1 MSSVRWVAIAIA
13 VLLVVGIAVTWY
25 LLRDDSYGETVEVT
39 RGDIEATIETVGTVE
54 LRDQTVLTA
63 PVSTRVDV
71 RPAEPG
77 DQVQEGDVL
86 LTLDREPFRAA
97 IEEAESRLYE
107 AETTLASL
115 QAGESPDSAS
125 ELAERVNA
133 QQRVE
138 AARTALEQA
147 EENLAES
154 MVLAPFQGMVVA
166 IAVEE
171 GDPVG
176 ENDELVQIARM
187 EAFELTL
194 QIDEV
199 DLPLISTG
207 ADVTVVLEAYPDRE
221 IESEIHSIARRAE
234 TSGGTTVFPAT
245 ILFPAQ
251 EDMMILPGMNA
262 EVEVTTE
269 VRENV
274 LLLPDGS
281 FQTVGRRTFVEVVE
295 DGEVVE
301 REIRTGVRSEGMV
314 EIADGL
320 EEGDRVVL
328 P

>member
-1 MSSVRWVAIAIA
+1 MSRARWAAAAVVVVLVIVVVVA
-13 VLLVVGIAVTWY
+13 WY
-25 LLRDDSYGETVEVT
+25 LLRGESYGPTVEVT
-39 RGDIEATIETVGTVE
+39 RGDIEATIETVGTVD
-54 LRDQTVLTA
+54 LRDQSILTT
-63 PVSTRVDV
+63 PISTGVDV
-71 RPAEPG
+71 RSVDPG

-107 AETTLASL
+107 AETTLATL
-115 QAGESPDSAS
+115 EATESPETA
-125 ELAERVNA
+125 EGLTERVNA

-138 AARTALEQA
+138 EARTALEQA
-147 EENLAES
+147 EENLSES
-154 MVLAPFQGMVVA
+154 MVLAPEDGMIVT
-166 IAVEE
+166 IPVEE
-171 GDPVG
+171 GDPVE
-176 ENDELVQIARM
+176 ENEELVQIARM
-187 EAFELTL
+187 EAFVLTL

-207 ADVTVVLEAYPDRE
+207 ADVSVVLEAYPDHV
-221 IESEIHSIARRAE
+221 IESEIHTIARRAE

-245 ILFPAQ
+245 IRFPAQ
-251 EDMMILPGMNA
+251 EDLMILPGMNA

-269 VRENV
+269 VREDV
-274 LLLPDGS
+274 LLLPEGS